1 MASNADIT
9 AFEMERN
16 RRVQD
21 NMRRMQ
27 ELGIFKLAVAAACV
41 PARDRGDIVP
51 SSSLVSRRNQ
61 PIARALRSDRASPPH
76 DPRGSSIASVAH
88 LARIPN
94 PVPPLRSPP
103 PKPIRAP
110 TSARDRASR
119 RESLGERRQS
129 LRIASLPTPTYEEV
143 RAEAAKHSEKQQRL
157 SSGGRRTH
165 NTSDWSWEDD
175 DGSNDSFANAA
186 AFARDPTAASSVQ
199 RPSQWSPPGPAFVK
213 LMLPSH
219 VSGGYWL
226 QAPYGIGDFLPDTT
240 STVVLTCDG
249 EEWKTVWLVR
259 SANNGGLSGGW
270 RGFAVDQRLA
280 VGDACVFTKE
290 RGMRLRVTIHRAHLC
305 GGDDAAAEK
314 AFEEAERHAEEMMRS
329 SGGGRGVAGD
339 EKSAPDAV
347 AATTE
352 DTPHGFGTSR
362 ALHVYSRR
370 RLGRYDASAAAAARK
385 RTGANPNE
393 CLRIAKDAAP
403 SLASLV
409 ERAIEERKAAARE
422 KEDKE
427 RDASPRVPL
436 IPRVAPPGQEADDA
450 KSTGGVENDAS
461 EDASPIADGSV
472 GEAAEAANKSPPAPG
487 QLPFASPK
495 TQTRTPRDSTK
506 RGRRGKRP
514 ATPAGKMPAPP
525 GSAQATP
532 TTPPPPS
539 TTTKRAKAAA
549 AAVAPLRQGEVA
561 APLDATPACGGGDG
575 DVDDDA
581 DARAR
586 ANAAAC
592 ANAAATGRGHPGSR
606 QRRTSA
612 SAMHHGWATP
622 AEMRAEYER
631 ATGATAGA
639 TTAALATARRAM
651 TAAAS
656 AEDATP
662 ADAAAVKRADAD
674 APPPA
679 PRAARGRPPKAT
691 ATAAAKKRAR
701 AASKETL
708 PDRADGTPLSQV
720 FRSTKRGRTNSCAN
734 ANANANATSSAAAA
748 FVSPAAVKAGTKSP
762 PKRGM
767 KITESNVGAP
777 GSYLGRR
784 VSCFWRAE
792 ARWFEGTLV
801 RWRVGDGYR
810 VAYDDGDVE
819 DGVDFPEDGETV
831 RVLPA
836 RARAHA

>member
-1 MASNADIT
+1 M
-9 AFEMERN
+9 
-16 RRVQD
+16 
-21 NMRRMQ
+21 
-27 ELGIFKLAVAAACV
+27 G
-41 PARDRGDIVP
+41 
-51 SSSLVSRRNQ
+51 
-61 PIARALRSDRASPPH
+61 
-76 DPRGSSIASVAH
+76 VAH
-88 LARIPN
+88 LARIPR

-143 RAEAAKHSEKQQRL
+143 RAEVAKHSEKQRL

-199 RPSQWSPPGPAFVK
+199 RAPQWSPPGPAFVK

-314 AFEEAERHAEEMMRS
+314 AFEEAERHAEEMMRAP
-329 SGGGRGVAGD
+329 GGGCRVAGD

-352 DTPHGFGTSR
+352 DIPHGFGTSR

-422 KEDKE
+422 REDA

-436 IPRVAPPGQEADDA
+436 IPRVAPPPGQDADA
-450 KSTGGVENDAS
+450 KSTGGVVDAS

-561 APLDATPACGGGDG
+561 APLDATPACGGGD
-575 DVDDDA
+575 VDIDDDADA

-586 ANAAAC
+586 ANAAAN
-592 ANAAATGRGHPGSR
+592 ANATATGRAHPGSR

-639 TTAALATARRAM
+639 TTAALATVRRAM

-691 ATAAAKKRAR
+691 ATAAKKKRAR

>member
-1 MASNADIT
+1 M
-9 AFEMERN
+9 
-16 RRVQD
+16 
-21 NMRRMQ
+21 
-27 ELGIFKLAVAAACV
+27 
-41 PARDRGDIVP
+41 
-51 SSSLVSRRNQ
+51 
-61 PIARALRSDRASPPH
+61 
-76 DPRGSSIASVAH
+76 
-88 LARIPN
+88 
-94 PVPPLRSPP
+94 
-103 PKPIRAP
+103 
-110 TSARDRASR
+110 
-119 RESLGERRQS
+119 
-129 LRIASLPTPTYEEV
+129 
-143 RAEAAKHSEKQQRL
+143 
-157 SSGGRRTH
+157 
-165 NTSDWSWEDD
+165 
-175 DGSNDSFANAA
+175 
-186 AFARDPTAASSVQ
+186 
-199 RPSQWSPPGPAFVK
+199 K

-314 AFEEAERHAEEMMRS
+314 AFEEAERHAEEMMRARRRIAAS
-329 SGGGRGVAGD
+329 PGD

-352 DTPHGFGTSR
+352 DIPHGFGTSR

-422 KEDKE
+422 KEDA

-436 IPRVAPPGQEADDA
+436 IPRVAPPGQEADA
-450 KSTGGVENDAS
+450 KSTGGVVDAS

-561 APLDATPACGGGDG
+561 APLDATPACGGGD
-575 DVDDDA
+575 VDIDDDADA

-586 ANAAAC
+586 ANAAAN
-592 ANAAATGRGHPGSR
+592 ANAAATGRAHPGSR

-662 ADAAAVKRADAD
+662 ADAAAVKRAGRGRAAAGAEGRAGKAAEGDGDGGGEEARARRVERNPPRPRGRDAAVAGVPKHEARTNEFVRERERERERDVVRGGGVRVPGGGESGNEVAAEAGDENHGIQRRRARVVPGPAGVVLLARGGAVVRGD
-674 APPPA
+674 ARAVARRGRVQGRVRRRGRRGRRGFPGGWRDRS
-679 PRAARGRPPKAT
+679 RAARSR
-691 ATAAAKKRAR
+691 
-701 AASKETL
+701 
-708 PDRADGTPLSQV
+708 
-720 FRSTKRGRTNSCAN
+720 
-734 ANANANATSSAAAA
+734 SSAR
-748 FVSPAAVKAGTKSP
+748 VTP
-762 PKRGM
+762 
-767 KITESNVGAP
+767 
-777 GSYLGRR
+777 RR
-784 VSCFWRAE
+784 VIS
-792 ARWFEGTLV
+792 
-801 RWRVGDGYR
+801 
-810 VAYDDGDVE
+810 
-819 DGVDFPEDGETV
+819 
-831 RVLPA
+831 
-836 RARAHA
+836 